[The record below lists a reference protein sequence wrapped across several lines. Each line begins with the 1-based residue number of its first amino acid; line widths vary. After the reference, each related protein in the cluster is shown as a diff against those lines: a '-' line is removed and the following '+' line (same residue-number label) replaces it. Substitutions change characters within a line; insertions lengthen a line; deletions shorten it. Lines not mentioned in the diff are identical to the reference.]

1 MDDWMDKK
9 KDERKMSGKKP
20 GTIWMIIGGLL
31 MGAALFLSVYN
42 LYDAR
47 KAEESVNQASLI
59 LREKIDNSIQEK
71 EQEEIKIPDYE
82 KYPEIEMPVVEI
94 DGEFYIGFLEIP
106 QLKLSLPIMAGE
118 WSEAKLKKAP
128 CIYEGSVYLDTMV
141 IAGHNYKSHF
151 SGLKSLEEGSEICFI
166 DAEGNRFF
174 YELAWTEV
182 IGEYDVNRMCSKV
195 ENWDLTLFTCT
206 YGGRERYTLRC
217 VRVI

>member
-1 MDDWMDKK
+1 
-9 KDERKMSGKKP
+9 
-20 GTIWMIIGGLL
+20 

-47 KAEESVNQASLI
+47 KAEVSVNQASKVLQ
-59 LREKIDNSIQEK
+59 EKIDENIREK
-71 EQEEIKIPDYE
+71 EQEETEIPDYE
-82 KYPEIEMPVVEI
+82 RYPEMEMPVVEI
-94 DGEFYIGFLEIP
+94 DGEFYIGFLEFP

-182 IGEYDVNRMCSKV
+182 IGEYDVDRMSSKA
-195 ENWDLTLFTCT
+195 ESWDLTLFTCT